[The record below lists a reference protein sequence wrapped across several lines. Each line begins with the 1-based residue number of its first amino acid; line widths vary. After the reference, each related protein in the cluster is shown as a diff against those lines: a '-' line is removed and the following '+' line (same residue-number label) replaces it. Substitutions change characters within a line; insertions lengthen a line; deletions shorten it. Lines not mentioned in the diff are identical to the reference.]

1 MKFIINLALGL
12 FSFMAAGRRSKH
24 AALSRIGRSRSS
36 WFYAG
41 RHYISAAGGVGDIM
55 PASRLVWQLKAER
68 IRALRYA

>member
-1 MKFIINLALGL
+1 MKLIVRLALGL
-12 FSFMAAGRRSKH
+12 LGFMAAGKRSRH
-24 AALSRIGRSRSS
+24 AARGVARRA

-41 RHYISAAGGVGDIM
+41 RHYVSAGGGVGDIM